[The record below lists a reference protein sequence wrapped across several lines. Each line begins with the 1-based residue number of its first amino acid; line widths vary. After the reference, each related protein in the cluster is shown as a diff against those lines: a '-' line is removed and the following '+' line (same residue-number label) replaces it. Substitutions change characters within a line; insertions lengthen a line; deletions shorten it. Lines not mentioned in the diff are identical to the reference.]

1 MSTRT
6 ALVDAAEE
14 LFAADGFEAAS
25 LRAVMRAADADPG
38 SVHYH
43 FGGREAL
50 ASAVLERVLAPLNR
64 HRVELLEE
72 AEARAVGPI
81 PVEQLVEA
89 IVRPDFEAAYALN
102 HKGQGRA
109 RLMGAI
115 YINPAAFVTAEV
127 ERHFRPVAQQFMPHM
142 AAALPQVDPQVTA
155 WRVRWSIFGL
165 VGALLLDPDEPF
177 SVALDVMIAR
187 VVTVGAAG
195 LAAPSAAAPNPR
207 SSTKGSGA
215 P

>member
-1 MSTRT
+1 M
-6 ALVDAAEE
+6 VDAAEE

-50 ASAVLERVLAPLNR
+50 AAAVLERVLAPLNTQ
-64 HRVELLEE
+64 RVELLEE
-72 AEARAVGPI
+72 AEAKATGLI
-81 PVEQLVEA
+81 PLEQLVEA
-89 IVRPDFEAAYALN
+89 IVRPDFEAAHALN
-102 HKGQGRA
+102 QKGRGRA

-127 ERHFRPVAQQFMPHM
+127 ERHFRPVAQRFMPYM
-142 AAALPQVDPQVTA
+142 AAALPQVDPQLVA
-155 WRVRWSIFGL
+155 WRVRWSLFGL
-165 VGALLLDPDEPF
+165 IGALLLDPDEPF
-177 SVALDVMIAR
+177 SVDLNEMIAR
-187 VVTVGAAG
+187 VVAVGSAG
-195 LAAPSAAAPNPR
+195 LSAPNPR
-207 SSTKGSGA
+207 SPTEGPGA